1 MRLRATRQFAI
12 SHPGRRVDPY
22 GRQYLLDASS
32 GMYLPGFNYSRPDT
46 GPAWWL
52 PQQDGS
58 LASFDNTTLP
68 RSYRAGRWGYEFHPG
83 WTQLWPNANDMSLRS
98 AGGLNPI
105 VASGT
110 GPGTASPAW
119 ALTENTTTGPH
130 TLGTNPSYTAG
141 AASTISVVARERA
154 GSAKRFLLLVQTATG
169 FGTNIFGCFDLA
181 TGAGVASAGAV
192 VSAEQLAD
200 GYWRCNMTATATVTG
215 ASNTQVR
222 LANSFAAETSNY
234 TGNGAAGLDVWCAN
248 VTTTSY
254 PVPLT
259 FNDAN
264 PGIIGPHSMG
274 ATTAALGVTLGAAYS
289 VGADYTLENLT
300 AGYQPIVVSISDNT
314 FNESVYLNA
323 ANLSALRQPSWA
335 VIDGGVG
342 QANSMGLG
350 PAVVVGG
357 FRSTALRVKEN
368 DFRSAFNGA
377 LSNPDTLGTLPTV
390 DRLFVGLNWSG
401 SAPNALQGRIHKLWV
416 GRALTDAELADMTA

>member
-1 MRLRATRQFAI
+1 
-12 SHPGRRVDPY
+12 
-22 GRQYLLDASS
+22 
-32 GMYLPGFNYSRPDT
+32 
-46 GPAWWL
+46 
-52 PQQDGS
+52 
-58 LASFDNTTLP
+58 
-68 RSYRAGRWGYEFHPG
+68 
-83 WTQLWPNANDMSLRS
+83 
-98 AGGLNPI
+98 
-105 VASGT
+105 
-110 GPGTASPAW
+110 
-119 ALTENTTTGPH
+119 
-130 TLGTNPSYTAG
+130 
-141 AASTISVVARERA
+141 
-154 GSAKRFLLLVQTATG
+154 LLVQTATG